1 MKIITIGRGE
11 NSHILIDNP
20 MVSRQHALLKIKDN
34 GKMTI
39 VDKSSNGTSINGSRI
54 KPDRET
60 PVSRRDVV
68 TFAGVSQLDWKEVPD
83 PLKIY
88 KIIGLV
94 LAGLALALGIFLGI
108 KALIPE
114 KEPVFDPAPLP
125 APVPGPGTGTGSGDS
140 GNTGSSTS
148 NDRAKQIDI
157 DGLLEDA
164 NIGNSNTGSSSVRD
178 RKKEDANKKAE
189 EARKLEEEAKRKA
202 EEAAKLAEEAKRQA
216 EEAKRVKEA
225 TVDPTL

>member
-20 MVSRQHALLKIKDN
+20 MVSRQHALLKIKEN

-125 APVPGPGTGTGSGDS
+125 APVPGPDPGPGTGTGSGDS

-148 NDRAKQIDI
+148 NDRTKTIDV
-157 DGLLEDA
+157 DDLLEDA
-164 NIGNSNTGSSSVRD
+164 KIPSGTGGGGTHKGG
-178 RKKEDANKKAE
+178 KKEDKGKQNGNSSEKPAGGEVGQTQDNPPAQEKQT
-189 EARKLEEEAKRKA
+189 KR
-202 EEAAKLAEEAKRQA
+202 EI
-216 EEAKRVKEA
+216 
-225 TVDPTL
+225 

>member
-68 TFAGVSQLDWKEVPD
+68 TFAGVSQLDWKDVPD
-83 PLKIY
+83 PLKVY

-94 LAGLALALGIFLGI
+94 LAGLALALGIFLGV
-108 KALIPE
+108 KALIPA
-114 KEPVFDPAPLP
+114 KEPVFDP
-125 APVPGPGTGTGSGDS
+125 GTGTGAGIGTETGTGDS
-140 GNTGSSTS
+140 GNTGTAPS
-148 NDRAKQIDI
+148 NDRTKQIDI
-157 DGLLEDA
+157 DDLLKQIPENDVNDKPKPRPGPRPGPEPNPNPNPNPPVPTPDPA
-164 NIGNSNTGSSSVRD
+164 PKNV
-178 RKKEDANKKAE
+178 E
-189 EARKLEEEAKRKA
+189 
-202 EEAAKLAEEAKRQA
+202 Q
-216 EEAKRVKEA
+216 
-225 TVDPTL
+225 TVDPTFM